1 MNTETEDSQQVF
13 LLKAKPGFMHIITE
27 KADKVLQHVPGAT
40 LVGAD
45 KAGPVI
51 EVEVNQKYAEILADL
66 RAPHFPPMITEY
78 DWKASFDPFKH
89 QYRMAGMMSTHK
101 RFFCLADPGTG
112 KSISVVWAFDY
123 LKSVGRVNKVL
134 IVAPLSLLE
143 DTWAKE
149 FRNGMPHG
157 KYVVLHGSAAKRK
170 QLAKQPHDIAIIN
183 YDGVEIVY
191 DELAANDYDLI
202 VFDES
207 TMLKNINRRWKFN
220 RALAKN
226 ARWVWA
232 LTGTPTAQAPTDAYG
247 QCKLL
252 LGDSFGYSEG
262 AWKDAVMT
270 QITKFKWIPK
280 PEAAKIVQHWMQPSI
295 YIRKRDV
302 LQDLPPITRNR
313 RRVEVSA
320 EQKKMLDTLR
330 KNAMAVSASGSMITA
345 VHAAALNL
353 KLLQCASG
361 SVYDEEGNVV
371 ELDNTPRIK
380 ELVEVVRETRQLEDL
395 DAPRPNNK
403 VLVFC
408 MFKHTVAGVLA
419 ALKAHGFD
427 AVSVTGDTSIGRR
440 NVIFDA
446 FQNTRGTEVIV
457 AIPDVMSHGLTL
469 TAASTTVWF
478 TPITSAEKFTQ
489 AANRTDRPGQKY
501 PMQMVELYG
510 TEAEK
515 LLYNRLDEREQ
526 HQKDVLS
533 AYAELVSFL

>member
-1 MNTETEDSQQVF
+1 M
-13 LLKAKPGFMHIITE
+13 
-27 KADKVLQHVPGAT
+27 
-40 LVGAD
+40 
-45 KAGPVI
+45 I
-51 EVEVNQKYAEILADL
+51 EVAVNQQYAEMLADL

-78 DWKASFDPFKH
+78 DWLASFDPFPH
-89 QYRMAGMMSTHK
+89 QYKMAGLMSSHK

-112 KSISVVWAFDY
+112 KTVSVVWAFDY
-123 LKSVGRVNKVL
+123 LKSIGRVKKIL

-157 KYVVLHGSAAKRK
+157 KYVILHGNAAKRK

-191 DELAANDYDLI
+191 DELAANKYDLI

-220 RALAKN
+220 AALAKH
-226 ARWVWA
+226 AEWVWA

-252 LGDSFGYSEG
+252 LNESFTYSEG
-262 AWKDAVMT
+262 AWKDAVMR
-270 QITKFKWIPK
+270 QLTKFKWVPK
-280 PEAAKIVQHWMQPSI
+280 PEAAQIVQHWMQPSI

-302 LQDLPPITRNR
+302 LKDLPPLTRNR
-313 RRVEVSA
+313 RKVEVSP

-330 KNAMAVSASGSMITA
+330 KDAMAVSASGSMITA

-361 SVYDEEGNVV
+361 SVYDETGGVV
-371 ELDNTPRIK
+371 ELDNTPRIT
-380 ELVEVVRETRQLEDL
+380 ELLAVIKETRQLEDFE
-395 DAPRPNNK
+395 DDRPNNK
-403 VLVFC
+403 VLVLC
-408 MFKHTVAGVLA
+408 MFKHTVASVLL
-419 ALKAHGFD
+419 ALKAAGFD
-427 AVSVTGDTSIGRR
+427 AVSVTGDTPIGQR
-440 NVIFDA
+440 NAIFSA

-457 AIPDVMSHGLTL
+457 AIPDVLAHGLTL

-533 AYAELVSFL
+533 AYDEIVSFL